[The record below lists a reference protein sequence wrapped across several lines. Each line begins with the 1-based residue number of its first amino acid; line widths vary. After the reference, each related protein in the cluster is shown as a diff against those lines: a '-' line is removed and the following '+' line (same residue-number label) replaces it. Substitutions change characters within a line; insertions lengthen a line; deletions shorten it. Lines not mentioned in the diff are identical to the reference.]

1 MLPNSETGRC
11 LEIEIT
17 PEIIAAGEEYA
28 VDSMAFV
35 DPVVSGSDLRDFVTS
50 LYRVMASVGKAPTG
64 RSAAS

>member
-1 MLPNSETGRC
+1 M
-11 LEIEIT
+11 
-17 PEIIAAGEEYA
+17 IAAGEEYA